1 MQQVSPERTAIPSIL
16 FTPRGELRYD
26 IAYGNP
32 VNGSFE
38 LLFSRALQPNRQ
50 FRYLNRETLQ
60 EGTRSGLIATRPV
73 EYFPERG
80 KLMIYVREG
89 VEGDWQLL
97 GEIDKPTDN
106 PVYRRFYRMTLDSEG
121 ILRLH
126 AGEVPFW
133 ETTDRQML
141 AHTEGCVYRH
151 QLEQKSREP
160 DMERDPFTGRH

>member
-1 MQQVSPERTAIPSIL
+1 
-16 FTPRGELRYD
+16 LRYD